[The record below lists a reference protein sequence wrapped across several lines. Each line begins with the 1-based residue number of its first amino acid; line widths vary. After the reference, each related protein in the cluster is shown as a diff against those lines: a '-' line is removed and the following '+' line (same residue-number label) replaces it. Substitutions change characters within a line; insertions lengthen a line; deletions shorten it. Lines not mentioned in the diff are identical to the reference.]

1 MRLVAI
7 ATLSLALAGCGTE
20 QPTADQTAA
29 NGQTA
34 ETESAVNGSGAAEGS
49 ATAALRTA
57 AGEARGQATVTQ
69 AGDGISVRVEAMD
82 MAPGTYAAHIHTTG
96 RCDPP
101 GFESAGGHWNPTSQ
115 QHGRDNPQGPH
126 KGDLPNLTVAADGR
140 GVVEFTIPGASVTG
154 GSAAMLDTDGAAMM
168 IHEKADDYRTD
179 PSGDAGARIA
189 CGTFG

>member
-1 MRLVAI
+1 MRIVAI
-7 ATLSLALAGCGTE
+7 ATLSLALAACGTE
-20 QPTADQTAA
+20 QPASDQPTVNA
-29 NGQTA
+29 QTA
-34 ETESAVNGSGAAEGS
+34 ETQSAANISGAAEGT
-49 ATAALRTA
+49 AAAALRTA

-69 AGDGISVRVEAMD
+69 VGDGIGVRLEAMN

-101 GFESAGGHWNPTSQ
+101 AFESAGGHWNPTNQ

-126 KGDLPNLTVAADGR
+126 KGDLPNMTIGADGR
-140 GVVEFTIPGASVTG
+140 GAVEFTIPGASVTG
-154 GSAAMLDTDGAAMM
+154 GSTAMLDSDGAAMM

-189 CGTFG
+189 CGAFG

>member
-1 MRLVAI
+1 MRIVAI

-20 QPTADQTAA
+20 QPASDQPTA
-29 NGQTA
+29 NSQTA
-34 ETESAVNGSGAAEGS
+34 ETQTAGNISAAAEGT

-57 AGEARGQATVTQ
+57 SGEARGQATVTQ
-69 AGDGISVRVEAMD
+69 AGDGIGVRVEAMN

-101 GFESAGGHWNPTSQ
+101 AFESAGGHWNPTNQ
-115 QHGRDNPQGPH
+115 QHGRENPQGPH
-126 KGDLPNLTVAADGR
+126 KGDLPNMTIAADGR
-140 GVVEFTIPGASVTG
+140 GSVEFTIPGASVSG
-154 GSAAMLDTDGAAMM
+154 GEAAMLDTDGAAMM

>member
-1 MRLVAI
+1 MRIVAI

-20 QPTADQTAA
+20 QPATDQPAVNEQAAGTEAAA
-29 NGQTA
+29 NT
-34 ETESAVNGSGAAEGS
+34 SNAAEGA
-49 ATAALRTA
+49 ATASLRTA
-57 AGEARGQATVTQ
+57 AGEARGQATATQ
-69 AGDGISVRVEAMD
+69 AGDGISVRVEAMN

-101 GFESAGGHWNPTSQ
+101 AFESAGSHWNPSSQ

-126 KGDLPNLTVAADGR
+126 KGDLPNLTIAADGQ
-140 GVVEFTIPGASVTG
+140 GTVEFTIPAASVTG
-154 GSAAMLDTDGAAMM
+154 GATAMLDADGAAMM

-179 PSGDAGARIA
+179 PTGNAGARIA

>member
-1 MRLVAI
+1 MRSVAI

-20 QPTADQTAA
+20 QSENDQPTVNA
-29 NGQTA
+29 QTA
-34 ETESAVNGSGAAEGS
+34 ETQPAANVSGAAGGT

-69 AGDGISVRVEAMD
+69 AGDGISVRVEAMN

-101 GFESAGGHWNPTSQ
+101 AFESAGGHWNPTSQ
-115 QHGRDNPQGPH
+115 QHGRENPQGPH
-126 KGDLPNLTVAADGR
+126 KGDLPNLTIAAGGR

-154 GSAAMLDTDGAAMM
+154 GSTAMLDSDGAAMM
-168 IHEKADDYRTD
+168 IHEKPDDYRTD